1 MRMRRLLFTA
11 ALLFLLAIPLRAQR
25 RGGFA
30 PRMGGAVA
38 MRPSGRTPVAA
49 PPRMVMR
56 GGFGFVHRPGF
67 GVFFGPRRFHHRH
80 IFFRPSPFFNPFFS
94 ANPFFFGNSFP
105 AYPYYPYGLQSD
117 FVYSNAAT
125 QPADDYSGSQNA
137 VLSNEV
143 SRLQAEVDVLREQQA
158 EQAQRQQ
165 YALKAPTETPRPLP
179 STRPRQEAPA
189 PPTVLI
195 YRDGRRVEVSDYAVV
210 GQTLWIFSEERARK
224 IALAALDL
232 DATRQANK
240 DRGVEFNVGPPPSPS
255 PPESRPR

>member
-1 MRMRRLLFTA
+1 MRRLPFTA
-11 ALLFLLAIPLRAQR
+11 ALLFLLAIPVCAQR

-30 PRMGGAVA
+30 PRMGGGAVA
-38 MRPSGRTPVAA
+38 MRPSGRMGAPVAA
-49 PPRMVMR
+49 PPRIIVR
-56 GGFGFVHRPGF
+56 GGFGVGHRPGF

-80 IFFRPSPFFNPFFS
+80 IFFRPFPFFNP
-94 ANPFFFGNSFP
+94 
-105 AYPYYPYGLQSD
+105 YPYYPYGLQSD

-125 QPADDYSGSQNA
+125 QPADDYSASQNA
-137 VLSNEV
+137 ALSNEV
-143 SRLQAEVDVLREQQA
+143 SRLQAEMDVLREQQA

-165 YALKAPTETPRPLP
+165 YALKTPTETPRPLP
-179 STRPRQEAPA
+179 STRPRQEAPV

-195 YRDGRRVEVSDYAVV
+195 YRDGRRVEVSNYAVV